1 MTGLVCQSFSRLNTE
16 DRTSC
21 PPSIAVESCEALLGR
36 TGSITAVV
44 HGVPKPHVT
53 WHRHLSKLHTDR
65 KYRVL
70 SRDHVCCLRL
80 RRVELADAGE
90 YLCVATNPSGR
101 ETTQVILQVKDPPPV
116 MTSESSPRS
125 AFKTFGADGDKP
137 ETEVKK
143 TPFGVLRKIITRGT
157 PLLRRQDAQD
167 QESPLFERDLS
178 DQEGEEGREARF
190 RCVVSGYPE
199 PSVTWRKDG
208 RDVTHNRNYI
218 TERDARGGCSLVV
231 PTVTREDQ
239 GEFCCV
245 AKNEA
250 GKARS
255 SGRLKVKPQGSMMP
269 NAFDTDITRVLSR
282 MQAASLSTQEVDPV
296 DAKAPR
302 FDRKITDTEAREGGR
317 AKFRCKVT
325 GNPPPQVLW
334 YKNGQPI
341 PTNSNKYVT
350 IHDADGTCALL
361 VLKVDDDDD
370 AEYVC
375 KSTNCAGAAV
385 CSAELIV
392 ELDKVTDLDQAS
404 VPGAVADTV
413 VLASDGRDTDT
424 EESTPMR
431 RSPISAF
438 HPLSP
443 RRTPLPSRGTPLP
456 TITPV
461 EAGYEAS
468 MDSSAAQDSDIAD
481 ELIFPVILETGPF
494 VSDSD
499 IADELVFPVILE
511 TGPFVSVQ
519 EPTDSS
525 SLSRPDSASSAAS
538 LNTLVIRKTSP
549 SPSEY
554 SHRLSPLGLRDTSD
568 SVVSTDTLAVRG
580 KISPRQRRRYSTSS
594 SPPFK
599 KHLSPKTRRRSSR
612 SSKSSRS
619 PSPSL
624 RQFSP
629 RLMRRSLQ
637 ELDSSSSDSTLTSPQ
652 RSPKLR
658 RRSRKLSRSP
668 SPSRRHRSPQPVTQD
683 VEGTMQAWSR
693 TNSPGHRR
701 SPKPVVG
708 IEIQESRTGGRR
720 SREASRRGSLSP
732 TTFPLLE
739 NAVLT
744 STPITK
750 DGFLS
755 PMHGLSRT
763 TSPSEAPPIPT
774 IGVAVAGG
782 RRLSAASS
790 RSGSGGVS
798 PTPSIEIEVSESKTG
813 GRRSR
818 ASSSA
823 SSRAMSP
830 APSIEI
836 EIIPRSRA
844 SSFAS
849 SRGISP
855 TPSLEVE
862 VAESRTGGWRS
873 RASSGGAS
881 PSPSI
886 ILDEFET
893 VEEEPDLEK
902 GPDFAKDPEFHFL
915 KVPPRLNFGGH
926 SRPSSSEY
934 ETPDEEPPERQEQTG
949 PGKLQLPKPLAAPER
964 EGFHPS
970 GRRNLEVQ
978 TAEFTEPLKN
988 LSVNEGSEVRLD
1000 CRVTGLPKP
1009 TVFWFKDGSEVRP
1022 LRLGAEIRAQEDLHT
1037 LYIPVADS
1045 SHEGVYMCRTENAAG
1060 VATCSSMLHVQGA
1073 PRSTSSGE
1081 EHVSSC
1087 ISSFSPMT
1095 NTSGSSTC
1103 ENLTDHTSE
1112 TNSAE
1117 GWCTPEQLSD
1127 VEGSPEFIKELESL
1141 HAVQG
1146 SAVIF
1151 ECEVTG
1157 SPTPA
1162 VTWYKDGQPLVE
1174 DGDHIHYESRDDG
1187 TFLLTI
1193 IDVQNQD
1200 VGTYTCR
1207 ASNSVGDVVT
1217 HADLLVS
1224 GENCT
1229 PVHTP
1234 VYTPVHTHL
1243 TYTCRAANTVG
1254 DVVTH
1259 ADLLVS
1265 GNHDDPVVSD
1275 DPVVLISFKL
1285 DKEDGESEEVAS
1297 SSRTT
1302 SVSSYKASGLDEL
1315 PSGQSFDS
1323 LGTNSLGT
1331 SEEDPEEVQILEL
1344 LPAVGPDV
1352 LHLRRGT
1359 TPPRPG
1365 SRPDSTAS
1373 TDSNPIKRLRLESDF
1388 VSDSSETE
1396 STLSEQYTVVSDYTP
1411 ADSEQDRVPL
1421 KEGQMVEV
1429 LDSPSPDLWLVRTIP
1444 SPPEP
1449 AQGWPQRVS
1458 ASKKRDTSEKLITST
1473 SQMVEVLDSSSP
1485 DLWLVRTIPSPP
1497 EPAQGWVPPSFL
1509 QTLTHSPSARKG
1521 KSQDTSQD
1529 TEKLKERPRRG
1540 SKEMEASISDES
1552 SLSGFV
1558 LEELLRTEGDY
1569 VQDLKFVVDH
1579 YISMFVLEELL
1590 RTQGDYVQDL
1600 KFVVDHYISMFDN
1613 KQTNKHS
1620 SSSCFRFV
1628 LEELLRTEGDY
1639 VRDLKFVADHYISM
1653 FVLEELLRTEGDY
1666 VRDLKFVADHYISM
1680 FVLEELLRTEGDYVW
1695 DLKFV
1700 ADHYISMFV
1709 LEELLRTEGDYV
1721 RDLKFV
1727 ADHYI
1732 SMFDSHSLPYLLRGK
1747 REYFI
1752 HELGTCK
1759 DEPSKVGKIFVKWDY
1774 TKRNDERKLTL
1785 SDYLIKPVQ
1794 RITKYQLLLKE
1805 LVKYTTRAKLDSTD
1819 LEHALGVMMDV
1830 PKRANDLLHISMID
1844 GFYGNHQNIGKL
1856 LRQDSFMV
1864 WDSRTAKGRGKE
1876 RHIFLFNN
1884 MVLFTKRKR
1893 NSLDSIEYS
1902 YKGLMRRKR
1911 NSLDSIEYSYKGLMR
1926 RKRNSLDSIEYSY
1939 KGLMRRKR
1947 NSLDS
1952 IEYSYK
1958 GLMRLPGIGVTEDVE
1973 GDSRKFEMWY
1983 GKPDSSERYTVQAK
1997 TIYVKQAWVKEIRD
2011 ILDKHTQEAQ
2021 DVKSAVE
2028 ARISAMEST
2037 SSLGSSIDTPS
2048 TPTTPSSAGSRQ
2060 RHVSGPNHRR
2070 RGSNV
2075 FSETSFDSLIHTAET
2090 LVVGGLYEVLETV
2103 IMVITS
2109 ILCPP
2114 IQTLVVGG
2122 LYEVLETTLV
2132 VGGLYEVLETV
2143 IMVITSIL
2151 CPPMQTLVVGGL
2163 YEVLETTLV
2172 VGGLYEV
2179 LETVIVDG
2187 TDELELHKGE
2197 QVKVIR
2203 SAGDDFYLV
2212 EPLTEKGELA
2222 GERGWVPGYLLKK
2235 TGEKEKADDAAH
2247 FVTPLRDLTHREG
2260 ETATFSCQFAGTK
2273 PLAVAWLHDGAT
2285 VETGDRLSVITT
2297 ATQSSLLIGR
2307 TVLADVGRYEC
2318 VISNEA
2324 GTETSLAELD
2334 VRENILPKLEHLD
2347 FVSVEEG
2354 DTAELWVGF
2363 SGSPKPQIR
2372 WTRDEKLLRKVRN
2385 PIGRKSDVF
2394 SVTNVAGTAIGAVR
2408 LNVVKVINE
2417 ELINEELISEDS
2429 DDFTSDSYDSSD
2441 NEMETNEESWEDEKL
2456 GGSQRVRENIS
2467 TFNNT
2472 ALPDCL

>member
-53 WHRHLSKLHTDR
+53 WHRHLGKLHTDR

-101 ETTQVILQVKDPPPV
+101 ETTQVILQVKDPPPI

-125 AFKTFGADGDKP
+125 AFKTFGDGDKP

-178 DQEGEEGREARF
+178 DQEAEEGREARF

-218 TERDARGGCSLVV
+218 TERDGRGGCSLVV

-255 SGRLKVKPQGSMMP
+255 SGRLKVKPQAGSMMP

-375 KSTNCAGAAV
+375 KATNCAGATV

-392 ELDKVTDLDQAS
+392 E
-404 VPGAVADTV
+404 
-413 VLASDGRDTDT
+413 LASDGRDTDT

-443 RRTPLPSRGTPLP
+443 RRTPLPSRGPPLP

-481 ELIFPVILETGPF
+481 ELI
-494 VSDSD
+494 
-499 IADELVFPVILE
+499 FPVILE

-580 KISPRQRRRYSTSS
+580 KGSTKSSRSPSPKSRHRLSPKAFSDLDERKLVRRKSSTRSGLDSPSPKQISPRQRRRYSTSS

-763 TSPSEAPPIPT
+763 TSPSEAPPVPT

-862 VAESRTGGWRS
+862 VAESRTGGRRS

-915 KVPPRLNFGGH
+915 RVPPRLSFGGH

-934 ETPDEEPPERQEQTG
+934 ETPDEEPSERHEQTG

-1103 ENLTDHTSE
+1103 ENLTDHASE

-1157 SPTPA
+1157 SPAPA
-1162 VTWYKDGQPLVE
+1162 VSWYKDGQPLVE

-1207 ASNSVGDVVT
+1207 ASN
-1217 HADLLVS
+1217 
-1224 GENCT
+1224 
-1229 PVHTP
+1229 
-1234 VYTPVHTHL
+1234 
-1243 TYTCRAANTVG
+1243 TVG

-1265 GNHDDPVVSD
+1265 
-1275 DPVVLISFKL
+1275 
-1285 DKEDGESEEVAS
+1285 VAS

-1323 LGTNSLGT
+1323 LGTSK
-1331 SEEDPEEVQILEL
+1331 EDPEEVQILEL

-1359 TPPRPG
+1359 TPPRPA

-1373 TDSNPIKRLRLESDF
+1373 TDSNPVKRLRLEHDF

-1429 LDSPSPDLWLVRTIP
+1429 LDS
-1444 SPPEP
+1444 
-1449 AQGWPQRVS
+1449 
-1458 ASKKRDTSEKLITST
+1458 
-1473 SQMVEVLDSSSP
+1473 SSP

-1509 QTLTHSPSARKG
+1509 QTLTHSPSTRKG
-1521 KSQDTSQD
+1521 KSQDASQD

-1540 SKEMEASISDES
+1540 SKEMEASSK
-1552 SLSGFV
+1552 
-1558 LEELLRTEGDY
+1558 R
-1569 VQDLKFVVDH
+1569 
-1579 YISMFVLEELL
+1579 
-1590 RTQGDYVQDL
+1590 R
-1600 KFVVDHYISMFDN
+1600 
-1613 KQTNKHS
+1613 
-1620 SSSCFRFV
+1620 
-1628 LEELLRTEGDY
+1628 
-1639 VRDLKFVADHYISM
+1639 
-1653 FVLEELLRTEGDY
+1653 
-1666 VRDLKFVADHYISM
+1666 
-1680 FVLEELLRTEGDYVW
+1680 
-1695 DLKFV
+1695 
-1700 ADHYISMFV
+1700 FV

-1747 REYFI
+1747 REVIFMNIEQIYDFHSSIFI

-1759 DEPSKVGKIFVKWDY
+1759 DEPSKVGKIFVKWQHKFDMHVEYCKNKQRSETLLSTSAARNFFDDY
-1774 TKRNDERKLTL
+1774 TKRSDERKLTL

-1884 MVLFTKRKR
+1884 MVLFTK
-1893 NSLDSIEYS
+1893 
-1902 YKGLMRRKR
+1902 
-1911 NSLDSIEYSYKGLMR
+1911 
-1926 RKRNSLDSIEYSY
+1926 
-1939 KGLMRRKR
+1939 RKR

-2090 LVVGGLYEVLETV
+2090 LA
-2103 IMVITS
+2103 
-2109 ILCPP
+2109 
-2114 IQTLVVGG
+2114 
-2122 LYEVLETTLV
+2122 
-2132 VGGLYEVLETV
+2132 
-2143 IMVITSIL
+2143 
-2151 CPPMQTLVVGGL
+2151 
-2163 YEVLETTLV
+2163 

-2273 PLAVAWLHDGAT
+2273 PLAVSWLHDGVT

-2363 SGSPKPQIR
+2363 SGSPKPQFR
-2372 WTRDEKLLRKVRN
+2372 WTREDKHLNICEKFSIREDENRTCLTVNDADLEDA
-2385 PIGRKSDVF
+2385 GEYTCE
-2394 SVTNVAGTAIGAVR
+2394 VTNVAGTAIGAVR

-2441 NEMETNEESWEDEKL
+2441 NEMETNEESWEDEVFPPEGYDEHDNNNKEHQQQTTFGNSLDLLKL
-2456 GGSQRVRENIS
+2456 GHVCVQKDTQISDVYEVKDKLGQGRFGTVYLCEDKTTRRRFAAKYVRCRRSADRQSINHEIEIMNQLRHPRILQLYDAFDCGKEVAMIMELITGGELFQLVADEAVELSEKACVSYVRQLCEAVSYMHEQNILHLDLKPENIMCISKKGTAIKLIDFGLARKFDPKADNRVMFGTPEFVAPEVINFDSIDYS
-2467 TFNNT
+2467 TDMWSIGVITYVLLSGLSPFMGDTDQETLANVTLAEFDFDDEAFDNISDDAKNFIEQLLLKDKESRHTAKSALQHCWLAQDNT
-2472 ALPDCL
+2472 KVRNEKIKTDKLRRWWLKRKWQKAGNAIRAVGRFRRSLGLLSGSVSEGSTSSPNGSTSTEEN

>member
-1 MTGLVCQSFSRLNTE
+1 
-16 DRTSC
+16 
-21 PPSIAVESCEALLGR
+21 
-36 TGSITAVV
+36 
-44 HGVPKPHVT
+44 
-53 WHRHLSKLHTDR
+53 
-65 KYRVL
+65 
-70 SRDHVCCLRL
+70 
-80 RRVELADAGE
+80 
-90 YLCVATNPSGR
+90 
-101 ETTQVILQVKDPPPV
+101 
-116 MTSESSPRS
+116 MTSESPRS
-125 AFKTFGADGDKP
+125 AFRTFGDVTDKP

-143 TPFGVLRKIITRGT
+143 TPFGVLRKIITRGH
-157 PLLRRQDAQD
+157 PLLRRQDAQE
-167 QESPLFERDLS
+167 QEAPLFERNLS
-178 DQEGEEGREARF
+178 DQEAEEGREARF
-190 RCVVSGYPE
+190 RCTVSGLPD
-199 PSVTWRKDG
+199 PAVSWRKDG
-208 RDVTHNRNYI
+208 RDVTHARKYVM
-218 TERDARGGCSLVV
+218 ERDSHGSCSLVV
-231 PTVTREDQ
+231 PMVTREDE
-239 GEFCCV
+239 GEFACV

-250 GKARS
+250 GKAKT
-255 SGRLKVKPQGSMMP
+255 SGRLKVKPQGSKMP

-282 MQAASLSTQEVDPV
+282 MQAASLSAQEIDPV
-296 DAKAPR
+296 DAKVPR
-302 FDRKITDTEAREGGR
+302 FERKITDTEAREGGR

-325 GNPPPQVLW
+325 GKPPPQVTW

-341 PTNSNKYVT
+341 SANSSKYVT

-375 KSTNCAGAAV
+375 KATNCAGAAA

-392 ELDKVTDLDQAS
+392 EL
-404 VPGAVADTV
+404 
-413 VLASDGRDTDT
+413 ASDGRDDTDT
-424 EESTPMR
+424 EEGATMR

-443 RRTPLPSRGTPLP
+443 RRTPLP
-456 TITPV
+456 TIAPV
-461 EAGYEAS
+461 TVVETGYEAS
-468 MDSSAAQDSDIAD
+468 MDSSAAQDSDAAD
-481 ELIFPVILETGPF
+481 ELI
-494 VSDSD
+494 
-499 IADELVFPVILE
+499 FPVILE

-525 SLSRPDSASSAAS
+525 SLSRPDSVSSAAS

-549 SPSEY
+549 SPSEQDR
-554 SHRLSPLGLRDTSD
+554 RLSPLAYRDTSD
-568 SVVSTDTLAVRG
+568 SVVSTDTLGVLGKGKGSTKSSRSASPKSRHRLSPKAFSDLDERRLVRRKSSRSG
-580 KISPRQRRRYSTSS
+580 LDSPSPKQISPRLRRRYSTSS

-599 KHLSPKTRRRSSR
+599 KHLSPKTRRRSS
-612 SSKSSRS
+612 SKSSRS
-619 PSPSL
+619 PSPSPK
-624 RQFSP
+624 QFSP

-637 ELDSSSSDSTLTSPQ
+637 ELDSSSSDSAMTSPQ

-668 SPSRRHRSPQPVTQD
+668 SPVRRRRSPQPVTQD
-683 VEGTMQAWSR
+683 VEATMQALSR

-708 IEIQESRTGGRR
+708 IEVQESITGGRR
-720 SREASRRGSLSP
+720 SKEASRRGSLSP
-732 TTFPLLE
+732 TTLPLLE
-739 NAVLT
+739 SMVT
-744 STPITK
+744 STPIIK

-763 TSPSEAPPIPT
+763 TSPSEAPPVPT

-782 RRLSAASS
+782 RRSAGSS
-790 RSGSGGVS
+790 RSGSRGIS

-830 APSIEI
+830 TPSIEI
-836 EIIPRSRA
+836 EIIPRSRP
-844 SSFAS
+844 SSAAS

-862 VAESRTGGWRS
+862 VSESKTGGRRSRT
-873 RASSGGAS
+873 SSGGAS

-886 ILDEFET
+886 VLDEFET

-902 GPDFAKDPEFHFL
+902 GPDLAKDPEFHFL
-915 KVPPRLNFGGH
+915 RVPPRLSFGGH

-934 ETPDEEPPERQEQTG
+934 ETPHEEPSESPEPTEGATE
-949 PGKLQLPKPLAAPER
+949 PGKLHLPRPLAGPHR
-964 EGFHPS
+964 EGFLPS
-970 GRRNLEVQ
+970 GRRNLAVQ

-988 LSVNEGSEVRLD
+988 LSVQEGSEVRLD
-1000 CRVTGLPKP
+1000 CRVAGLPKP

-1022 LRLGAEIRAQEDLHT
+1022 LRLGVEIRAEEDRHT
-1037 LYIPVADS
+1037 LYIPVAEN

-1060 VATCSSMLHVQGA
+1060 VATCSAMLHVQGA
-1073 PRSTSSGE
+1073 PVERSTSSGE

-1112 TNSAE
+1112 TNSQE

-1146 SAVIF
+1146 SSVIF

-1157 SPTPA
+1157 SPAPT

-1174 DGDHIHYESRDDG
+1174 DGDHVSFESRDDG

-1193 IDVQNQD
+1193 IDVQNLD

-1207 ASNSVGDVVT
+1207 AANSVGDVVT

-1224 GENCT
+1224 
-1229 PVHTP
+1229 
-1234 VYTPVHTHL
+1234 
-1243 TYTCRAANTVG
+1243 
-1254 DVVTH
+1254 
-1259 ADLLVS
+1259 
-1265 GNHDDPVVSD
+1265 
-1275 DPVVLISFKL
+1275 
-1285 DKEDGESEEVAS
+1285 VAS

-1315 PSGQSFDS
+1315 PSGQSFE
-1323 LGTNSLGT
+1323 SLGT
-1331 SEEDPEEVQILEL
+1331 SKEEELQILEL

-1365 SRPDSTAS
+1365 SRPDSSAS
-1373 TDSNPIKRLRLESDF
+1373 SDSNPIKRLRLEHDF
-1388 VSDSSETE
+1388 VSDFSETE
-1396 STLSEQYTVVSDYTP
+1396 DSTKSAEQYTVVSDYTP
-1411 ADSEQDRVPL
+1411 DDTEQDRVPL

-1429 LDSPSPDLWLVRTIP
+1429 LDSSSPDLWLVRTVP

-1449 AQGWPQRVS
+1449 AQGW
-1458 ASKKRDTSEKLITST
+1458 I
-1473 SQMVEVLDSSSP
+1473 
-1485 DLWLVRTIPSPP
+1485 
-1497 EPAQGWVPPSFL
+1497 PPSFL
-1509 QTLTHSPSARKG
+1509 QTLPHSPSTRKG
-1521 KSQDTSQD
+1521 KSEMSGETSGD
-1529 TEKLKERPRRG
+1529 AEKKQPRRG
-1540 SKEMEASISDES
+1540 SKEMEASSK
-1552 SLSGFV
+1552 
-1558 LEELLRTEGDY
+1558 R
-1569 VQDLKFVVDH
+1569 
-1579 YISMFVLEELL
+1579 
-1590 RTQGDYVQDL
+1590 
-1600 KFVVDHYISMFDN
+1600 
-1613 KQTNKHS
+1613 
-1620 SSSCFRFV
+1620 RFV

-1639 VRDLKFVADHYISM
+1639 VRDLKFVTDHYI
-1653 FVLEELLRTEGDY
+1653 D
-1666 VRDLKFVADHYISM
+1666 
-1680 FVLEELLRTEGDYVW
+1680 
-1695 DLKFV
+1695 
-1700 ADHYISMFV
+1700 
-1709 LEELLRTEGDYV
+1709 
-1721 RDLKFV
+1721 
-1727 ADHYI
+1727 
-1732 SMFDSHSLPYLLRGK
+1732 MFDSHTLPYLLRGK
-1747 REYFI
+1747 REIIFMNIEQIYDFHSSIFI

-1759 DEPSKVGKIFVKWDY
+1759 NEPSKVGKIFVKWQHKFDMHVEYCKNKQRSETLLSTSAARNFFDDY

-1785 SDYLIKPVQ
+1785 SDFLIKPVQ

-1819 LEHALGVMMDV
+1819 LEHALGVMVDV

-1844 GFYGNHQNIGKL
+1844 GFYGNQENVGKL

-1864 WDSRTAKGRGKE
+1864 WDGRTTKGRGKE
-1876 RHIFLFNN
+1876 RHIFLFTN

-1893 NSLDSIEYS
+1893 NSLE
-1902 YKGLMRRKR
+1902 
-1911 NSLDSIEYSYKGLMR
+1911 
-1926 RKRNSLDSIEYSY
+1926 
-1939 KGLMRRKR
+1939 
-1947 NSLDS
+1947 S

-1983 GKPDSSERYTVQAK
+1983 GKPDSSERYIVQAK

-2011 ILDKHTQEAQ
+2011 ILDKHSQEAQ

-2048 TPTTPSSAGSRQ
+2048 TPTTPSSSGSRQ
-2060 RHVSGPNHRR
+2060 RHVSGPSPRR

-2075 FSETSFDSLIHTAET
+2075 FSETSFDSLIHAAE
-2090 LVVGGLYEVLETV
+2090 
-2103 IMVITS
+2103 
-2109 ILCPP
+2109 
-2114 IQTLVVGG
+2114 
-2122 LYEVLETTLV
+2122 
-2132 VGGLYEVLETV
+2132 
-2143 IMVITSIL
+2143 
-2151 CPPMQTLVVGGL
+2151 
-2163 YEVLETTLV
+2163 TLV

-2197 QVKVIR
+2197 QVKVVR
-2203 SAGDDFYLV
+2203 SGGDDFYLV
-2212 EPLTEKGELA
+2212 EPITDKGELA

-2235 TGEKEKADDAAH
+2235 TGGKEMADDAAH
-2247 FVTPLRDLTHREG
+2247 FVTPLRELTHREG

-2273 PLAVAWLHDGAT
+2273 PIVVSWFHDGVT

-2297 ATQSSLLIGR
+2297 AHQSSLLIGR
-2307 TVLADVGRYEC
+2307 TLPTDSGRYEC

-2334 VRENILPKLEHLD
+2334 VRQNILPQLEHLD
-2347 FVSVEEG
+2347 FVSAEVG
-2354 DTAELWVGF
+2354 DTAELWVIF
-2363 SGSPKPQIR
+2363 TGSPTPQVR
-2372 WTRDEKLLRKVRN
+2372 WTREDRTLNTCDKFTIVEKDDRTCLAVNDADL
-2385 PIGRKSDVF
+2385 PDAGEYTCE
-2394 SVTNVAGTAIGAVR
+2394 VTNAAGTAVGAIR
-2408 LNVVKVINE
+2408 LKVEALND
-2417 ELINEELISEDS
+2417 ELLTDDS
-2429 DDFTSDSYDSSD
+2429 DGFTSDSYSSSD
-2441 NEMETNEESWEDEKL
+2441 NEMDNDASDGHQDEEPWEDEVFPPDGYKHDNNNEPQQPPTFGHSLDLLKL
-2456 GGSQRVRENIS
+2456 GHVCVQKDTQISEVYDVKDKLGQGRFGTVYLCEDKSTRRRFAAKYVRCRRSADRQSINHEIDIMNQLRHPRILQLYDAFDCGKEVAMIMELITGGELFQLVIDEAVELSEKACVSYVRQLCEAVSYMHEQNILHLDLKPENIMCISKKGTAIKLIDFGLARKFDPKEDNRVMFGTPEFVAPEVINFDSIDYS
-2467 TFNNT
+2467 TDMWSIGVITYVLLSGLSPFMGDTDQETLANVTLAEFDFDDEAFDNISDDAKNFIEQLLLKDKENRNT
-2472 ALPDCL
+2472 AVTALQHCWLAQDNAKVRNEKIKTDKLRRWWLKRKWQKAGNAIRAVGRFRRSLGLLSGSVSEGSTSSPNGSTSTEEN